1 MNSNRVDEKILGG
14 EKTRN
19 FLLGEKWPFL
29 GNISKEWE
37 EKGRVLVCENIY
49 IYMKMGVPA
58 ALCVSMGEC

>member
-49 IYMKMGVPA
+49 IYIYEDGSA
-58 ALCVSMGEC
+58 SSSLCLDG